1 MIRRLNSWLS
11 AAVLLAT
18 SLTANA
24 HIGYTGR
31 DFGTLDP
38 AGTTT
43 NSINGQNVSTKFGWA
58 DGTDADWGDS
68 HRLRPYRFTI
78 ANASYVTITFTG
90 VTGGTGTG
98 LLKPGFSIYRGLA
111 HTTGA
116 ADHDFAVIS
125 QSWLATQ
132 FGSREACFNALGDW
146 RMGSDDGLTFADLS
160 SFTFVGYAVDGTSAN
175 FGSTPGIVGDGTA
188 DNTVTGTFYLTPGD
202 YTLMVGGAEY
212 NEQPTPSSVYLDPAA
227 PSDTTRRS
235 YTDTYKVNGTVS
247 VSAASPSSLVSFS
260 SANVT
265 AAMGSTNAYVTL
277 TRPVGGPAFSV
288 GLTATNGTAI
298 AGTHFTAPTVS
309 VAFAANETSRTVAIP
324 LVAQTGIVP
333 DRSFSLS
340 LGTPTN
346 SVGVGAQTSTAV
358 TILGNDTGGVLSLA
372 STAVT
377 AIQGDTSVNITV
389 NRTASLVASTVA
401 LTTTNGSAVA
411 GTDFTAPTATVDFAA
426 NETSK
431 TVSITLIPR
440 PGVQPNRTFSV
451 GLGAT
456 TGNATVGAPSSLTV
470 TINSATSS
478 APAATVT
485 NADPGGAG
493 ITYAWMIEAGANN
506 IGTLQDHCGAWSWED
521 NSLFTPP
528 DPAVG
533 WTHTSRWVALRLTQP
548 VVVTVTL
555 ARDSSVPYASGPG
568 GFADS
573 TSMFPSFTLWKN
585 WHDSDS
591 DFHTYNNKGA
601 VDWAP
606 GLEYLDHVDNSTAE
620 SVKRSWYLPAGDYTM
635 ALGSNAPATN
645 PNRQGFSFTIVT
657 SQTAPA
663 DLKPNIAGPP
673 ADGGI
678 GYGYTVIA
686 KAGASGSFKDHVGA
700 WSWED
705 NALFSPGQ
713 PSVGWTHTSK
723 WVQVKLLQ
731 DSLFTVS
738 MDRDATVRW
747 VSPNNPDPNQM
758 ADTSSMFPSFTLY
771 RGADQDG
778 ADNHAYNNKGA
789 VSWAEDLTYVGHVDN
804 STDSSV
810 ARTFRLPAGD
820 YTLALGSNAP
830 ATNTLRQ
837 GFSFNWSAQAVAPV
851 TQIAQSS
858 SGVPYTYTLIVGA
871 GDSGS
876 IKDHVGAWSWEDNA
890 LFGPG
895 DDPVGWTHTSKW
907 VAVMLKDTV
916 TLNVTMARDATVPWP
931 SQSDAGRLAD
941 TSSMFPSLTIWRGW
955 DQDGMQDHTY
965 NNHGNVAW
973 AEDLNY
979 IDHLDNSTATSITR
993 SWTLPAGLYTFV
1005 LGSNAP
1011 ATNSNRQGFSFTYS
1025 TSAPQFVSPV
1035 ITKQPVSLSVNAGQK
1050 AAFSVTATGPSLG
1063 YQWFKNGVK
1072 IDGATSSIFN
1082 SITAATLADA
1092 GTYKV
1097 EVRNPAGA
1105 VMSNPAI
1112 LGVVAIPVMN
1122 TVTLPDVTIGQVIN
1136 TSVSAT
1142 NNPTSFVMTGRLP
1155 AGVTFNAITG
1165 AITGRALAA
1174 GDFAVSF
1181 KATNRAGTSALAQ
1194 GDTITVAKLFG
1205 DGVVRSFTG
1214 VLGRSSTMN
1223 NFLGGSIKI
1232 NTTAVGGF
1240 TGTLVLG
1247 TKSYPVS
1254 GLLNT
1259 SLAKPTGTQTIA
1271 RVGQGPLVV
1280 SFTIDPTNKQAT
1292 GTVVDG
1298 PWNLD
1303 FIARQPASALDSFKG
1318 NYTLALKLD
1327 TPDQGDATKPQGYGY
1342 GGFTVAPT
1350 GVTSG
1355 VIILSDETKV
1365 TFSAPLE
1372 HMGNLG
1378 LFKLLYA
1385 NLGSVIAVLHIDTAA
1400 GNALDDSTV
1409 DWFKTGT
1416 TTGADRAYKAG
1427 FGPLALVTV
1436 GRLYSIPATAATLSS
1451 WLTAGTNNAKLT
1463 FAEGGAPSPSTRLN
1477 TSKVTIVAGSPKA
1490 ATINPSFNPGKATLS
1505 LTPGAGSIFTA
1516 GITGSFKGTFKLTD
1530 TDTSVTPNKSLDRS
1544 VTFNGMIVNDGT
1556 STKGYGCFLLPEMP
1570 VVGPPKTTILTSKK
1584 LSGSVL
1590 LEAQTPAP

>member
-1 MIRRLNSWLS
+1 M
-11 AAVLLAT
+11 LAT
-18 SLTANA
+18 GITAQA

-38 AGTTT
+38 SGTTT
-43 NSINGQNVSTKFGWA
+43 FSINGQNVSTKFGWA

-78 ANASYVTITFTG
+78 ANACYVTITFTG
-90 VTGGTGTG
+90 VTGGTGSG

-116 ADHDFAVIS
+116 ADHDFAVVS
-125 QSWLATQ
+125 QSWLSTQ
-132 FGSREACFNALGDW
+132 FGYHEACFNALGDW
-146 RMGSDDGLTFADLS
+146 KLGSDDGVTFADLS
-160 SFTFVGYAVDGTSAN
+160 SFTFAGYAVDGTSAN
-175 FGSTPGIVGDGTA
+175 FGSTPGLVGDGTA
-188 DNTVTGTFYLTPGD
+188 DNTVTGTFFLTPGD
-202 YTLMVGGAEY
+202 YTLLVGGADY

-247 VSAASPSSLVSFS
+247 VSATNPASQVSLS
-260 SANVT
+260 SATVS
-265 AAMGSTNAYVTL
+265 AAMGSTSAYVTL
-277 TRPVGGPAFSV
+277 TRPVGGPAFTV
-288 GLTATNGTAI
+288 GLTAVDGTAQ
-298 AGTHFTAPTVS
+298 AGVHYTAPTAP

-324 LVAQTGIVP
+324 LVAQTGIAP
-333 DRSFSLS
+333 DRSFTLN

-346 SVGVGAQTSTAV
+346 SVGVGAQTSTVV
-358 TILGNDTGGVLSLA
+358 TILGNDTGGVVSFAGTTA
-372 STAVT
+372 SAT
-377 AIQGDTSVNITV
+377 QGATSVNITV
-389 NRTASLVASTVA
+389 NRTASLVSSTVA

-411 GTDFTAPTATVDFAA
+411 GVDFTAPTNPVTFAA

-431 TVSITLIPR
+431 TVAITLIPR
-440 PGVQPNRTFSV
+440 AGVQPVRTFTI

-470 TINSATSS
+470 TINPSTPTGA
-478 APAATVT
+478 AATVT
-485 NADPGGAG
+485 NADPGGDG
-493 ITYAWMIEAGANN
+493 ITYAWTVEAGANHVAV
-506 IGTLQDHCGAWSWED
+506 LQDTCGAWSWED
-521 NSLFTPP
+521 QGIAPGGGE
-528 DPAVG
+528 G
-533 WTHTSRWVALRLTQP
+533 WTHTSRWLALRLTQP
-548 VVVTVTL
+548 VVVTMTM
-555 ARDSSVPYASGPG
+555 ARDSTVPYLGGGNVG

-573 TSMFPSFTLWKN
+573 TSMNPSFTLWKN
-585 WHDSDS
+585 WDND
-591 DFHTYNNKGA
+591 DGDDHTYSNRSN
-601 VDWAP
+601 VSWAED
-606 GLEYLDHVDNSTAE
+606 LVYLDHVDNSSAE
-620 SVKRSWYLPAGDYTM
+620 SVTRSWYLPAGDYTF
-635 ALGSNAPATN
+635 ALGSNAPSDN
-645 PNRQGFSFTIVT
+645 INRQGFSVTIQT
-657 SQTAPA
+657 SQTAKA
-663 DLKPNIAGPP
+663 DLKPNVAGPP
-673 ADGGI
+673 ADGGV
-678 GYGYTVIA
+678 GYGYTVVA
-686 KAGASGSFKDHVGA
+686 KAGSSGSFKDHVGA

-705 NALFSPGQ
+705 NSLFAPGQ
-713 PSVGWTHTSK
+713 PAVGWTHTSK

-731 DSLFTVS
+731 DSLFTIS
-738 MDRDATVRW
+738 MNRDATVPW
-747 VSPNNPDPNQM
+747 PSPSNPDPNQL

-778 ADNHAYNNKGA
+778 ADNHTYNNKGA
-789 VSWAEDLTYVGHVDN
+789 VSWAEDLVYVSHVDN

-830 ATNTLRQ
+830 ATNPLRQ
-837 GFSFNWSAQAVAPV
+837 GFNFNWSAQAVAPV

-858 SGVPYTYTLIVGA
+858 SGVPYTYTLVVGA
-871 GDSGS
+871 GDTGS
-876 IKDHVGAWSWEDNA
+876 IKDHVGAWSWEDNS

-907 VAVMLKDTV
+907 VAVMLKDAV

-931 SQSDAGRLAD
+931 SLADPNRLAD

-955 DQDGMQDHTY
+955 DQDGTQDHTY
-965 NNHGNVAW
+965 NNHGNVGW

-979 IDHLDNSTATSITR
+979 IDHIDNSTQNSITR

-1011 ATNSNRQGFSFTYS
+1011 ATNSNRQGFSFSYS
-1025 TSAPQFVSPV
+1025 TSAPVFVSPV
-1035 ITKQPVSLSVNAGQK
+1035 ITKQPVSLSVNVGQK

-1092 GTYKV
+1092 GSYKV

-1105 VMSNPAI
+1105 VMSNPAV

-1142 NNPTSFVMTGRLP
+1142 NNPTSFSMTGRLP
-1155 AGVTFNAITG
+1155 AGVTFNATTG

-1205 DGVVRSFTG
+1205 DGVVRNFTG

-1223 NFLGGSIKI
+1223 GFLGGSIKI
-1232 NTTAVGGF
+1232 TTTAVGGF

-1247 TKSYPVS
+1247 TKSYPLS
-1254 GLLNT
+1254 GLLDT
-1259 SLAKPTGTQTIA
+1259 SLAKPTGAQTIA
-1271 RVGQGPLVV
+1271 RVGQGPLGL
-1280 SFTIDPTNKQAT
+1280 SFVIDPTNKQAT
-1292 GTVVDG
+1292 GTVIDG
-1298 PWNLD
+1298 PWSLD
-1303 FIARQPASALDSFKG
+1303 FIARQPAGSLDALKG

-1327 TPDQGDATKPQGYGY
+1327 TADQGDATKPQGYGY
-1342 GGFTVAPT
+1342 GGFIVAPT

-1355 VIILSDETKV
+1355 VITLSDETKV

-1378 LFKLLYA
+1378 IFKLLYA

-1416 TTGADRAYKAG
+1416 TTGTDRAYKAG

-1436 GRLYSIPATAATLSS
+1436 GRLYSIPATATTLSS

-1490 ATINPSFNPGKATLS
+1490 ATINASFNPGKATLS
-1505 LTPGAGSIFTA
+1505 LTPGAGTVFTA
-1516 GITGSFKGTFKLTD
+1516 GVTGSFTGTFKLTD

-1544 VTFNGMIVNDGT
+1544 VIFNGMIVNDGT
-1556 STKGYGCFLLPEMP
+1556 STKGYGCFMLPEMP

-1590 LEAQTPAP
+1590 LEAQTPSP